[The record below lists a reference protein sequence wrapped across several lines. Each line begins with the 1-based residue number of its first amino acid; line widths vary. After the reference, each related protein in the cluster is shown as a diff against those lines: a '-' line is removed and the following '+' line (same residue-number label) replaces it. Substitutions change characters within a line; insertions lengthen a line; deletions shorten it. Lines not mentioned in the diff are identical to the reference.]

1 MQEKRFGLWKCYS
14 CKSLIP
20 DSIVQTHT
28 VPFRILESQ
37 DDNWKH
43 IWKTW
48 QALILSFKWWPCGTS
63 RKLQLFHN
71 ISCSCCRKFR
81 PTFALSWVMCGLNK
95 ACPGH
100 WNFSPFHQ
108 LIKWQG
114 NPGADPRFFQRG
126 GCKYESSRQTSQNKR
141 NGGGRGGHVWIC
153 RFSSFWLQ
161 RYEFVKFE
169 YSATTI
175 VVCLLF
181 TRLFNQSD

>member
-48 QALILSFKWWPCGTS
+48 QALILSFKWWPSGTS

-81 PTFALSWVMCGLNK
+81 PTFALSWVMCVLNK

-114 NPGADPRFFQRG
+114 NRTLTIRRCYCKPTRFVPEQ
-126 GCKYESSRQTSQNKR
+126 QTR
-141 NGGGRGGHVWIC
+141 
-153 RFSSFWLQ
+153 
-161 RYEFVKFE
+161 
-169 YSATTI
+169 ATAGYR
-175 VVCLLF
+175 LKPAF
-181 TRLFNQSD
+181 TGY

>member
-1 MQEKRFGLWKCYS
+1 MQEKHFGLWKCYS

-114 NPGADPRFFQRG
+114 KISLSWNWKSSHQGKGASHPSWRLYFWRMI
-126 GCKYESSRQTSQNKR
+126 S
-141 NGGGRGGHVWIC
+141 IC
-153 RFSSFWLQ
+153 
-161 RYEFVKFE
+161 
-169 YSATTI
+169 SATKPTAVRI
-175 VVCLLF
+175 NEKQTLL
-181 TRLFNQSD
+181 